1 MARLSRK
8 TTIKDLAQAAGTSP
22 ATASLVLNGGWKE
35 HRINAD
41 TAERVLQLAQSL
53 GYRPNQRARG
63 LRMNKSSLAGLIVPH
78 HRNRFFAGLT
88 EHFEHEALARGLVP
102 LVASTQRDARVEQK
116 LVDTMIAQEVEFLV
130 LAGNEEP
137 SGINALCREAG
148 VRCVSLDLPAETGFS
163 VVTDNR
169 GGALELTRRLMS
181 GLPVGTQALFL
192 GGLRG
197 EYATEAR
204 IAGFCAALA
213 ETGRSKTAA
222 AIHCCG
228 YSPQAAHD
236 TLSRLGAEGIKT
248 PCAILVNSITA
259 FEGFARFW
267 QHHTDRLPAA
277 RVACFDWDP
286 FAACLPFDTIMLR
299 QDVETLIARCFAWFD
314 GTEDRD
320 GQIEVIPARI
330 VVDDTA
336 KCLFPASDRSGSG

>member
-1 MARLSRK
+1 MARTGRK

-22 ATASLVLNGGWKE
+22 ATASLVVNGGWKE

-53 GYRPNQRARG
+53 GYRPNQRARA

-102 LVASTQRDARVEQK
+102 LVASTQRDPQIEQK
-116 LVDTMIAQEVEFLV
+116 LADTMIAQEVEFLV
-130 LAGNEEP
+130 LAGNEDP
-137 SGINALCREAG
+137 TRINALCREAG
-148 VRCVSLDLPAETGFS
+148 VRCVSLDLPAKTGFS
-163 VVTDNR
+163 VVTDNH
-169 GGALELTRRLMS
+169 GGALELTRRLMA
-181 GLPVGTQALFL
+181 GLPETTQSLFL

-213 ETGRSKTAA
+213 ETGRREPAA

-228 YSPQAAHD
+228 YSPQAAYD
-236 TLSRLGAEGIKT
+236 TLSRLGAERIKE

-267 QHHTDRLPAA
+267 HDHADTLRAA

-299 QDVETLIARCFAWFD
+299 QDVEMLISRCFAWFD

-320 GQIEVIPARI
+320 GQIEIVPARI
-330 VVDDTA
+330 VIDDTE
-336 KCLFPASDRSGSG
+336 GSGLS

>member
-1 MARLSRK
+1 MAKTVRK

-41 TAERVLQLAQSL
+41 TAERVMQLAQSL
-53 GYRPNQRARG
+53 GYRPNQRARA
-63 LRMNKSSLAGLIVPH
+63 LRLNKSSLAGLIVPH

-102 LVASTQRDARVEQK
+102 LVASTQRDVRIEQK
-116 LVDTMIAQEVEFLV
+116 VADTMIAQEVEFLV
-130 LAGNEEP
+130 LAGNEDP
-137 SGINALCREAG
+137 TRISALCREAG
-148 VRCVSLDLPAETGFS
+148 VRCVSLDLPAKTGFS
-163 VVTDNR
+163 VVTDNH
-169 GGALELTRRLMS
+169 GGARELTRRLMS
-181 GLPVGTQALFL
+181 GLPEGTQALFL

-204 IAGFCAALA
+204 IAGFRAALA
-213 ETGRSKTAA
+213 EQGRSEAA
-222 AIHCCG
+222 AVIHCCG

-236 TLSRLGAEGIKT
+236 TLSCLSADQIET
-248 PCAILVNSITA
+248 PGAILVNSITA
-259 FEGFARFW
+259 FEGFTRFW
-267 QHHTDRLPAA
+267 HRHTDELPAV

-299 QDVETLIARCFAWFD
+299 QDVEMLIARCFAWFD

-320 GQIEVIPARI
+320 GQIEVVPARI
-330 VVDDTA
+330 VSDDTA
-336 KCLFPASDRSGSG
+336 GCRITASGGSGLG